1 MLWIQG
7 LHVIFV
13 VTWFAGLFYL
23 PRIFVYYA
31 QAEDDT
37 TRMTLAIM
45 ARKLYKFVT
54 PLMMLAIILGLW
66 RLSYALDYYLTS
78 LWMQLKLA
86 GVVFLLIYH
95 VQCGRYVKLITAAT
109 IIEVTCFIAF
119 LTKYRCC
126 FCLRLYC
133 WFTCDRANTEKIY

>member
-95 VQCGRYVKLITAAT
+95 VQCGRYVKLINSGDDRRSHVFYRFFNE
-109 IIEVTCFIAF
+109 IPVLF
-119 LTKYRCC
+119 LFAIVLLVYVRPG
-126 FCLRLYC
+126 
-133 WFTCDRANTEKIY
+133 

>member
-95 VQCGRYVKLITAAT
+95 VQCGRYVKLINSGDDH
-109 IIEVTCFIAF
+109 ISHVCYRFFNEIPVLF
-119 LTKYRCC
+119 LFAIVLLVYVRPG
-126 FCLRLYC
+126 
-133 WFTCDRANTEKIY
+133 

>member
-7 LHVIFV
+7 LRVIFV

-95 VQCGRYVKLITAAT
+95 VQCGRYVKLINSGDDHRSHVFYRFFNE
-109 IIEVTCFIAF
+109 IPVLF
-119 LTKYRCC
+119 LFAIVLLVYVRPG
-126 FCLRLYC
+126 
-133 WFTCDRANTEKIY
+133 

>member
-95 VQCGRYVKLITAAT
+95 VQCGRYVKLINSGDANRSHVFYRFFNE
-109 IIEVTCFIAF
+109 IPVLF
-119 LTKYRCC
+119 LFAIVLLVYVRPG
-126 FCLRLYC
+126 
-133 WFTCDRANTEKIY
+133 

>member
-31 QAEDDT
+31 QAEDDA
-37 TRMTLAIM
+37 TRATLAVM

-54 PLMMLAIILGLW
+54 PLMILAVVLGLW
-66 RLSYALDYYLTS
+66 RLSYALDYYLSS
-78 LWMQLKLA
+78 LWMQLKLL
-86 GVVFLLIYH
+86 GLSLIH
-95 VQCGRYVKLITAAT
+95 I
-109 IIEVTCFIAF
+109 
-119 LTKYRCC
+119 
-126 FCLRLYC
+126 
-133 WFTCDRANTEKIY
+133 

>member
-54 PLMMLAIILGLW
+54 PLMMVAIILGLW

-95 VQCGRYVKLITAAT
+95 VQCGRYVTLINSGDDHRSHVFYRFFNE
-109 IIEVTCFIAF
+109 IPVLF
-119 LTKYRCC
+119 LFAIVLLVYVRPG
-126 FCLRLYC
+126 
-133 WFTCDRANTEKIY
+133 

>member
-31 QAEDDT
+31 QAEDNT
-37 TRMTLAIM
+37 TRTTLAVM

-54 PLMMLAIILGLW
+54 PLMLLAVFLGLW
-66 RLSYALDYYLTS
+66 RLSYAVDYYLGS
-78 LWMQLKLA
+78 LWMQLKLL
-86 GVVFLLIYH
+86 GVVCLLAYH
-95 VQCGRYVKLITAAT
+95 VQCGRYVARINGGDDSKAM
-109 IIEVTCFIAF
+109 CFIDFNEVPVLF
-119 LTKYRCC
+119 LFAIVLLVYVRP
-126 FCLRLYC
+126 
-133 WFTCDRANTEKIY
+133 A

>member
-95 VQCGRYVKLITAAT
+95 VQCGRYVKLINSGDDNRSHVFYRFFNE
-109 IIEVTCFIAF
+109 IPVLF
-119 LTKYRCC
+119 LFAIVLLVYVRPG
-126 FCLRLYC
+126 
-133 WFTCDRANTEKIY
+133 

>member
-31 QAEDDT
+31 QAEDDA
-37 TRMTLAIM
+37 TRATLAVM

-54 PLMMLAIILGLW
+54 PLMILAVVLGLW
-66 RLSYALDYYLTS
+66 RLSYALDYYLNS
-78 LWMQLKLA
+78 LWMQLKLL
-86 GVVFLLIYH
+86 GVACLLVYH
-95 VQCGRYVKLITAAT
+95 VQCGRYVARINGGDNRKSHVFYRFFN
-109 IIEVTCFIAF
+109 EVPVLF
-119 LTKYRCC
+119 LFAIVLLVYVRP
-126 FCLRLYC
+126 
-133 WFTCDRANTEKIY
+133 A

>member
-95 VQCGRYVKLITAAT
+95 VQCGRYVTLINSGDDHRSHVFYRFFNE
-109 IIEVTCFIAF
+109 IPVLF
-119 LTKYRCC
+119 LFAIVLLVYVRPG
-126 FCLRLYC
+126 
-133 WFTCDRANTEKIY
+133 

>member
-45 ARKLYKFVT
+45 ASKLYKFVT

-95 VQCGRYVKLITAAT
+95 VQCGRYVKLINSGYDHRSHVFYRFFNE
-109 IIEVTCFIAF
+109 IPVLF
-119 LTKYRCC
+119 LFAIVLLVYVRPG
-126 FCLRLYC
+126 
-133 WFTCDRANTEKIY
+133 

>member
-66 RLSYALDYYLTS
+66 LLSYALDYYLTS

-95 VQCGRYVKLITAAT
+95 VQCGRYVKLINSGDDHRSHVFYRFFNE
-109 IIEVTCFIAF
+109 IPVLF
-119 LTKYRCC
+119 LFAIVLLVYVRPG
-126 FCLRLYC
+126 
-133 WFTCDRANTEKIY
+133 

>member
-37 TRMTLAIM
+37 TRTTLAIM

-54 PLMMLAIILGLW
+54 P
-66 RLSYALDYYLTS
+66 
-78 LWMQLKLA
+78 
-86 GVVFLLIYH
+86 
-95 VQCGRYVKLITAAT
+95 
-109 IIEVTCFIAF
+109 
-119 LTKYRCC
+119 
-126 FCLRLYC
+126 
-133 WFTCDRANTEKIY
+133 